1 MKKKDQLRTPKKY
14 IKIIYYANKR
24 IKKTFP
30 SSRSISTNIFSYR
43 MGDSERVETR
53 VLSKKNSKRSSLSS
67 VTPNPARP
75 VRFLISRRRAAK
87 ENSSV
92 ASPPEMETSDKPTSY
107 TPGTTYG
114 YLEHIQYLKPA
125 LSADDKSLPKKV
137 R

>member
-14 IKIIYYANKR
+14 IKRNFIMQ
-24 IKKTFP
+24 IKTYKTFS

-53 VLSKKNSKRSSLSS
+53 VLPKKNSKRSSFSG

-92 ASPPEMETSDKPTSY
+92 ASPPEMETLDKPTSY

-125 LSADDKSLPKKV
+125 LTADDKSLPKKV